1 MAIWQRIKESFG
13 LGSRKGDLYL
23 DGTTPTEK
31 DTITA
36 IRDLSR
42 AVMDNPNAVEIY
54 LALGNLYRSR
64 GDVERA
70 VQIRES
76 LLIRPELSGQLK
88 GKTYFELGQD
98 YRRAGLLDRAFSA
111 YVEAE
116 RLGMPAKLINTE
128 LAGIYSSSGNWEKA
142 AEYFYAVGNKVA
154 EAHYLARQGSDLL
167 AASPEAGSAG
177 ERRKAMR
184 CFNRALKVYPASIEA
199 WAAILAQYAQA
210 GKWGAAAKTLTKAL
224 EAVAPE
230 KSFMLFE
237 EIAAL
242 EPAPPAGPQGG
253 EPTRPD
259 PNARVIFNAALADA
273 LVPVLQ
279 RRPPEFFPNY
289 YGALFLNRIGR
300 REDAEQWLDKALVM
314 RPDFWF
320 GRLLHLDIARHAQAL
335 PPVLDT
341 DLEFFINQSRNL
353 KRYVC
358 SVCGL
363 NRDMLFYSCPRCG
376 SWHSATFKSSLS
388 D

>member
-1 MAIWQRIKESFG
+1 MSVWTRIKEG
-13 LGSRKGDLYL
+13 LGLAPKKNEGYP
-23 DGTTPTEK
+23 DGATPKDK

-42 AVMDNPNAVEIY
+42 AVMDNPGAVEIY

-76 LLIRPELSGQLK
+76 LLIRPELSSALK

-111 YVEAE
+111 FTEAE
-116 RLGMPAKLINTE
+116 RLGVSSKLINTE

-142 AEYFYAVGNKVA
+142 CEYFYAVGNDVA
-154 EAHYLARQGSDLL
+154 EAHYTMRQGQELL
-167 AASPEAGSAG
+167 RQKPDEGK
-177 ERRKAMR
+177 KALR
-184 CFNRALKVYPASIEA
+184 IFNKALKIYSGSIEA
-199 WAAILAQYAQA
+199 WAGIIGVYVHM
-210 GKWGAAAKTLTKAL
+210 GKWSAAAKALAKAL
-224 EAVAPE
+224 ESIPTE
-230 KSFMLFE
+230 KSFMLFDE
-237 EIAAL
+237 LMALTPQAA
-242 EPAPPAGPQGG
+242 AGQAADAT
-253 EPTRPD
+253 EHDLT
-259 PNARVIFNAALADA
+259 ARVIFAAAMADA
-273 LVPVLQ
+273 FIPVLQ

-289 YGALFLNRIGR
+289 YGSMLLNMADR

-314 RPDFWF
+314 QPDFWF
-320 GRLLHLDIARHAQAL
+320 GRLLHLDIVRRAHAL

-341 DLEFFINQSRNL
+341 DVEFFVEQSRHL
-353 KRYVC
+353 RRYAC

-363 NRDMLFYSCPRCG
+363 QRDQLFYTCPRCA
-376 SWHSATFKSSLS
+376 SWHSATFKTSLA

>member
-1 MAIWQRIKESFG
+1 MAIWQRLKESLG
-13 LGSRKGDLYL
+13 LGGKKGDLYP
-23 DGTTPTEK
+23 DGATPSEK

-76 LLIRPELSGQLK
+76 LLIRPELPGALK

-98 YRRAGLLDRAFSA
+98 YRRAGMLDRAFSA

-142 AEYFYAVGNKVA
+142 SEYFYAVGNKVA
-154 EAHYLARQGSDLL
+154 EAHYLVRQGDELL
-167 AASPEAGSAG
+167 KTSADPTSSG

-184 CFNRALKVYPASIEA
+184 FFNRAVKISPASIEG
-199 WAAILAQYAQA
+199 WAAIISQYAHA
-210 GKWGAAAKTLTKAL
+210 GKWGAAAKTLGKAL
-224 EAVAPE
+224 EAIAPE

-237 EIAAL
+237 ELVAL
-242 EPAPPAGPQGG
+242 EPLPPATIG
-253 EPTRPD
+253 EETARPD
-259 PNARVIFNAALADA
+259 PNTRVIFNSALAEA
-273 LVPVLQ
+273 FVPVLLK
-279 RRPPEFFPNY
+279 RPPEFFPNY
-289 YGALFLNRIGR
+289 YGAMLLNRIGR
-300 REDAEQWLDKALVM
+300 REEAEQCLDKALVM
-314 RPDFWF
+314 QPDFWF
-320 GRLLHLDIARHAQAL
+320 GRLLHLDIARQAQAL
-335 PPVLDT
+335 PPVLDV
-341 DLEFFINQSRNL
+341 DLEFFINQSQHL
-353 KRYVC
+353 KRYIC

-363 NRDMLFYSCPRCG
+363 NRDQLFYCCPRCA
-376 SWHSATFKSSLS
+376 SWHSATFKASLT

>member
-1 MAIWQRIKESFG
+1 MAIWQRLKES
-13 LGSRKGDLYL
+13 LGITPKKGDGYPE
-23 DGTTPTEK
+23 GATPTEK

-42 AVMDNPNAVEIY
+42 AVMNNPGAVEIY

-76 LLIRPELSGQLK
+76 LLIRPELSSELK

-116 RLGMPAKLINTE
+116 RLGISAKLINTE

-142 AEYFYAVGNKVA
+142 GEYFYAVGNKIA
-154 EAHYLARQGSDLL
+154 EAHYLTRQGEEILKS
-167 AASPEAGSAG
+167 SPG

-184 CFNRALKVYPASIEA
+184 YFNRALKVYPASIEA
-199 WAAILAQYAQA
+199 WAAVIANYAHS
-210 GKWGAAAKTLTKAL
+210 GKWGAAAKALTNAL
-224 EAVAPE
+224 ANIAPE

-237 EIAAL
+237 ELTAL
-242 EPAPPAGPQGG
+242 APLPPVSAGDEPP
-253 EPTRPD
+253 RSD
-259 PNARVIFNAALADA
+259 PNAKIIFNSALADA
-273 LVPVLQ
+273 FIPVLL

-289 YGALFLNRIGR
+289 YGSILLNRIGR
-300 REDAEQWLDKALVM
+300 REEAEQWLDKALVM
-314 RPDFWF
+314 QPDFWF
-320 GRLLHLDIARHAQAL
+320 GRLLHLDIARHSQLL

-341 DLEFFINQSRNL
+341 DVEFFINQSRHL
-353 KRYVC
+353 KRYAC

-363 NRDMLFYSCPRCG
+363 NRDQLFYCCPRCS

>member
-1 MAIWQRIKESFG
+1 MALWQRLKESLG
-13 LGSRKGDLYL
+13 LSAKKGEVYP
-23 DGTTPTEK
+23 DGATPTEK

-42 AVMDNPNAVEIY
+42 AVMDNPDAVEIY

-76 LLIRPELSGQLK
+76 LLIRSELSSTLK

-116 RLGMPAKLINTE
+116 RLGVSSKLINTE
-128 LAGIYSSSGNWEKA
+128 MAGIYSSSGNWEKA
-142 AEYFYAVGNKVA
+142 AEYFFAVGNKAA
-154 EAHYLARQGSDLL
+154 EAHYLTRQGEEVLK
-167 AASPEAGSAG
+167 GSFD

-184 CFNRALKVYPASIEA
+184 LFNRALKVFPASIEA
-199 WAAILAQYAQA
+199 WAAIIGLYAHT
-210 GKWGAAAKTLTKAL
+210 GKWGAAAKALAKAL
-224 EAVAPE
+224 EAIAPE

-237 EIAAL
+237 ELVAL
-242 EPAPPAGPQGG
+242 TPRVEQVPGQEVG
-253 EPTRPD
+253 RPD
-259 PNARVIFNAALADA
+259 QNAKIIFNASLTDA
-273 LVPVLQ
+273 LIPVLM

-289 YGALFLNRIGR
+289 YGSVMLNRIGR

-314 RPDFWF
+314 QPDFWF
-320 GRLLHLDIARHAQAL
+320 GRLLHLDIARHAQTL

-341 DLEFFINQSRNL
+341 DLEFFISQSRHL

-363 NRDMLFYSCPRCG
+363 NRDQLFYSCPRCG

-388 D
+388 E